1 MKIRCTW
8 SGKPPPSPAST
19 HFLHHF
25 LPNECTLL
33 SWSLEQAVY
42 FAGESLTFWSKS
54 MHLMAERNVI
64 LRAMWLNGG
73 SSDLLLTPQA
83 SINPLQG
90 FLNCLVYGQ
99 HRPFTACCTHIFGG
113 SHQENYPHCPPDD
126 FEERNKALTINSL
139 SGSVKIPVSEISR
152 LLTGGSERGTP
163 PLRTPPIQSPGKPFT
178 ARLLGESRYSS

>member
-8 SGKPPPSPAST
+8 SGKPPLSPASAP
-19 HFLHHF
+19 FLHHF
-25 LPNECTLL
+25 LLNECTYTIVEPGTGILFCWTDSKALIEIHAFNGWKEFLL
-33 SWSLEQAVY
+33 RV
-42 FAGESLTFWSKS
+42 
-54 MHLMAERNVI
+54 
-64 LRAMWLNGG
+64 MWLNGG
-73 SSDLLLTPQA
+73 SSDLLFTPQA

-163 PLRTPPIQSPGKPFT
+163 PLRTPPVQSPGKPFT
-178 ARLLGESRYSS
+178 ARLLGESSYSS

>member
-1 MKIRCTW
+1 
-8 SGKPPPSPAST
+8 
-19 HFLHHF
+19 
-25 LPNECTLL
+25 
-33 SWSLEQAVY
+33 
-42 FAGESLTFWSKS
+42 
-54 MHLMAERNVI
+54 MHLMAERNFI

-73 SSDLLLTPQA
+73 SSDLLFTPQA

-99 HRPFTACCTHIFGG
+99 HRPFTACCTHIFGHC
-113 SHQENYPHCPPDD
+113 HQENYPHCPPDD
-126 FEERNKALTINSL
+126 LEERNKALTINSL